1 MTAFEARHHATATLI
16 RFGSALNELRKLAE
30 QMSQFEDAQ
39 IVKALADKAD
49 LPRVKALVST
59 VLTALARR

>member
-1 MTAFEARHHATATLI
+1 MAAFETPKHATATLI

-30 QMSQFEDAQ
+30 QVSQFEDAQ
-39 IVKALADKAD
+39 IVKALENKAD
-49 LPRVKALVST
+49 LPRVKALVSA